1 MKQCYWTDL
10 LNTLTE
16 EDNNM
21 IGLWRKVM
29 VLDAIYR
36 VSRARYSV
44 NPVMLVC
51 SWRKLLPDLE
61 KDDMQGFLNK

>member
-1 MKQCYWTDL
+1 
-10 LNTLTE
+10 
-16 EDNNM
+16 M
-21 IGLWRKVM
+21 IGLWRKIM
-29 VLDAIYR
+29 VLDAVYR

-44 NPVMLVC
+44 NPVMLVY